1 MGFRNK
7 LSILASRMNHT
18 RRIAND
24 AVEEEEFFSPMC
36 RRVSPS
42 MIRENKTGIVFN
54 EKIYTQSYLVGVPSD
69 DKDGYPREIE
79 KNLIGRLTEL
89 NTFGC
94 TITYS
99 VMFTKT
105 PLRKATRMLKKAI
118 TTNQAN
124 QIASKKKSV
133 LGNVDLTLQFDYDDF
148 AQNLKVI
155 HKRNQNMFHTVFTV
169 VISADSKE
177 SLRVTAGRV
186 VSRLNSNNIECEIPF
201 GEQLAVWKNSMPF
214 PGYYRKGSVEM
225 FSHEAAVIAPIRTPN
240 NITDPQGLY
249 FGNDKKTKK
258 QILIDLSKLVANHM
272 LFIGATGSGK
282 TYTML
287 MLLMRAHDML
297 DKRILF
303 ITDKAD
309 KKTEYGAV
317 PRFYKGAH
325 IKLGTGDGEAN
336 INPLQILF
344 DSTLMKTAYDYKKA
358 YFDHKGL
365 LQQFFYEWF
374 EGDISINQKSY
385 LDMYVDKVYENF
397 GIYKENPASWKSA
410 TWPTLNDLRNLFEK
424 DKNDNVTAQALF
436 DKTYQL
442 GSKGELSYINN
453 PTNIDL
459 STDFTVIDMSGVP
472 ESIKNPMLSLVI
484 GILGLRFRTDTVKET
499 VIAVDEAGSLMR
511 NPKVANYLL
520 TLITKGRS
528 YGLSLWIATQQTTD
542 VEKAGVSKEFKTNM
556 IINIVFGKKM
566 DKFSIPI
573 VRDYYKL
580 NEDEQFMLSTSEVG
594 QGLLMVGGKSI
605 NVDFK
610 STKHEHNIIKGI
622 AQVINTDS
630 DININPLLL
639 KLGIENGFIASN
651 WVNGDVGS
659 YLSKNGF
666 IPRRVL
672 NPVGRGLTSVWIKSD
687 IIKGELIGTQSVDH
701 YSTVLM
707 IAAYM
712 IENGWE
718 NVEVHH
724 SKTADILAEIDDIK
738 LSIEYERPGSHNKEE
753 LKTKAGSIKKQDRM
767 VLFVT
772 QSDNFKQVKSAI
784 VDDVVVKRGGML
796 IKHLEYLAQGGD

>member
-1 MGFRNK
+1 
-7 LSILASRMNHT
+7 MNHN
-18 RRIAND
+18 RHIAGD
-24 AVEEEEFFSPMC
+24 AIEEYDYFSPMC
-36 RRVSPS
+36 RRISPA
-42 MIRENKTGIVFN
+42 MIKENKTGIVFN
-54 EKIYTQSYLVGVPSD
+54 GKIFTQSFLVGVPSD

-79 KNLIGRLTEL
+79 KNLMGRLTEL

-99 VMFTKT
+99 VMFAKT
-105 PLRKATRMLKKAI
+105 PLRKATRLLKKAI

-124 QIASKKKSV
+124 QITSKKKSV
-133 LGNVDLTLQFDYDDF
+133 LGNVDLTLQFDYEDF

-169 VISADSKE
+169 VISADSIE
-177 SLRVTAGRV
+177 SLRVTSGRV
-186 VSRLNSNNIECEIPF
+186 VNRLNSNNIECEIPF
-201 GEQLAVWKNSMPF
+201 GEQLTVWKNAMPF
-214 PGYYRKGSVEM
+214 PGYYQKGSVEM

-240 NITDPQGLY
+240 NITDPSGLY

-258 QILIDLSKLVANHM
+258 QILIDLYKLVAQHL

-297 DKRILF
+297 DKRIIF
-303 ITDKAD
+303 ITDKED
-309 KKTEYGAV
+309 KKTDYGAV
-317 PRFYKGAH
+317 PKFYNGSH

-344 DSTLMKTAYDYKKA
+344 DRTLTKKAYDFKKA

-365 LQQFFYEWF
+365 LQQFFFEWF
-374 EGDISINQKSY
+374 DGDISINQKSY
-385 LDMYVDKVYENF
+385 LDYYIDKVYENA
-397 GIYKENPASWKSA
+397 GIYKENPESWNNV

-459 STDFTVIDMSGVP
+459 STDFTVIDMSGIP
-472 ESIKNPMLSLVI
+472 AGIKNPMLTLVI
-484 GILGLRFRTDTVKET
+484 GILGLRFRTDTIKET
-499 VIAVDEAGSLMR
+499 IIAVDEAGSLMR
-511 NPKVANYLL
+511 NPMVANYLL

-528 YGLSLWIATQQTTD
+528 YGLALWIATQQTTD
-542 VEKAGVSKEFKTNM
+542 IEKAGVSKEFKTNM
-556 IINIVFGKKM
+556 IINIVLGKKM

-580 NEDEQFMLSTSEVG
+580 NEDGQFMLSTSDVG
-594 QGLLMVGGKSI
+594 QGLLMVDGKVI

-610 STKHEHNIIKGI
+610 STQHEHNIIKGI

-630 DININPLLL
+630 DININPMLL
-639 KLGIENGFIASN
+639 KLGIENGFLASN
-651 WVNGDVGS
+651 WINGDASS

-666 IPRRVL
+666 IPRRVI
-672 NPVGRGLTSVWIKSD
+672 NPVGRGLTAVWIKSD

-712 IENGWE
+712 IENKWE
-718 NVEVHH
+718 DVQVHH
-724 SKTADILAEIDDIK
+724 AHTADILAELDGVK
-738 LSIEYERPGSHNKEE
+738 LSVEYERPGSHNQEE
-753 LKTKAGSIKKQDRM
+753 LKRKSESITKQERT

-772 QSDNFKQVKSAI
+772 QSDNFSHVKSAV
-784 VDDVVVKRGGML
+784 VDDAVVKRGGML
-796 IKHLEYLAQGGD
+796 INHLEYLAQGLD